1 MTPGNL
7 GVCFGPTLCH
17 GDDDLSSMDAHN
29 AIVKGWWSISP
40 ASSRPKWTPSTR
52 TSTPSA
58 TGETLDKDGFEAL
71 AYALGCFPAID
82 VEAFADLPRR
92 CEDGR
97 VSRDECRA
105 WWARRQRETPPPLS
119 TASYTMVA
127 FFLNY
132 DERRAGVLDDEGF
145 AGLYQGLLDAGY
157 DLGSL
162 EDLLAE
168 MGGTSFRDFV
178 GWFEGDAAEMVLT
191 SCARRTSSTF
201 DVTYFV
207 CVIMFY

>member
-1 MTPGNL
+1 MQPRRDLTFGRRNCLEAAEATDVGRTDVGDHCQIRL
-7 GVCFGPTLCH
+7 G
-17 GDDDLSSMDAHN
+17 
-29 AIVKGWWSISP
+29 
-40 ASSRPKWTPSTR
+40 
-52 TSTPSA
+52 A
-58 TGETLDKDGFEAL
+58 TGETLDKDGFESL

-132 DERRAGVLDDEGF
+132 DERRAGVLDDAGF

-178 GWFEGDAAEMVLT
+178 GWFEGLCAAADDGVDELCAAAEGV
-191 SCARRTSSTF
+191 AV
-201 DVTYFV
+201 DA
-207 CVIMFY
+207 

>member
-17 GDDDLSSMDAHN
+17 GDDDLRSMDAHN
-29 AIVKGWWSISP
+29 AIVQGLVEHFDSVFAPESD
-40 ASSRPKWTPSTR
+40 AFDAHFDAL
-52 TSTPSA
+52 A
-58 TGETLDKDGFEAL
+58 TGDTLDKDGFESL

-105 WWARRQRETPPPLS
+105 WWARRQRETPSPLS

-132 DERRAGVLDDEGF
+132 DERRAGVLDDAGF
-145 AGLYQGLLDAGY
+145 AGLYQGLLEAGY

-178 GWFEGDAAEMVLT
+178 GWFEGLCAAADDGVDELCAAAEGV
-191 SCARRTSSTF
+191 AV
-201 DVTYFV
+201 DA
-207 CVIMFY
+207 